1 MDKNNI
7 LQHKLKN
14 MAENTAA
21 SSGPEFGFPGN
32 GGALNT
38 VVTSPI
44 TGDSSRSA
52 WEADHLWK
60 RRAEV
65 DAGINNSPVVGAGE
79 GGGGCSLGLFND
91 KDKQTLVYI
100 VRLDVPS
107 GVRTAGFILFYCPQ
121 VGEGGGATTTASGS
135 VNASQQK
142 SLSEIYTPTVQI
154 QVYIRS
160 YIKLSFS

>member
-1 MDKNNI
+1 
-7 LQHKLKN
+7 
-14 MAENTAA
+14 MAENVAA

-65 DAGINNSPVVGAGE
+65 EAAINNSPAVGAGAAVW
-79 GGGGCSLGLFND
+79 GSLMTKTSKRWLISFASMFH
-91 KDKQTLVYI
+91 
-100 VRLDVPS
+100 RL
-107 GVRTAGFILFYCPQ
+107 
-121 VGEGGGATTTASGS
+121 
-135 VNASQQK
+135 
-142 SLSEIYTPTVQI
+142 
-154 QVYIRS
+154 
-160 YIKLSFS
+160 

>member
-1 MDKNNI
+1 
-7 LQHKLKN
+7 

-65 DAGINNSPVVGAGE
+65 DAGINNSPAVGAGE
-79 GGGGCSLGLFND
+79 GEGAAVWGSLMT
-91 KDKQTLVYI
+91 KTSK
-100 VRLDVPS
+100 RW
-107 GVRTAGFILFYCPQ
+107 FISFALMFHQ
-121 VGEGGGATTTASGS
+121 V
-135 VNASQQK
+135 
-142 SLSEIYTPTVQI
+142 
-154 QVYIRS
+154 
-160 YIKLSFS
+160 